1 VKIRVAV
8 DIGGTFTDLVV
19 ESEAQPA
26 RVSKVLTT
34 PRNLVEGVVSAVQAA
49 ELDLSE
55 VELFIHGTTSG
66 LNTLLERR
74 GARVALVTTTGF
86 RDVYLIGRGHRPDM
100 YNLRYQKPT
109 PLLERSDIFEID
121 ERLTADGQPLIEV
134 DQHSVELAAKAIQG
148 GGYEAVAVSLIHAYV
163 NPDHELEVRRLL
175 SSWLP
180 EMPILLS
187 HETAPEW
194 REYERTSTA
203 VTSAYITPK
212 VRGYL
217 QRISEELADRGLNVP
232 LHITQSNGGAM
243 KADLAADRAVL
254 TLFSGPVGGVVGGR
268 AIGRVLDRSN
278 LICVD
283 MGGTSFDV
291 SLVRDGEVG
300 LQSEFELGGLPILA
314 PAVELVTVGAGG
326 GSIIHEELGGLRV
339 GPGSAGSDPGPACY
353 GRGGTE
359 ATVSDANALLG
370 RLPAQQRLAGT
381 MQLDLVAAE
390 QALATV
396 AARFGLRPE
405 ELAEQALEV
414 THFNM
419 AEAIRE
425 LTVERGLHPKD
436 FALAAFGGAGPLHA
450 AFLAEELEISE
461 VIIPAHPG
469 AFSAW
474 GMLQGDV
481 RYDMVTTFYRRFED
495 AGASLGEAI
504 TGLKDRVRRA
514 MGSGDLTRLR
524 FETSV
529 ELRYVGQEYSLLIP
543 LSGEAADA
551 VLADAFHSAYLTRY
565 GHANREAP
573 IEFVAVRIAGIVD
586 FPARGTATVPTAAAE
601 ASREPLGTQR
611 VIFGGAAFEAPV
623 YPREAIQM
631 ETVGPAI
638 VVEQSTTT
646 VVPPGWCISRMN
658 GGSLLMKRAEG
669 GNR

>member
-1 VKIRVAV
+1 MRVAV

-19 ESEAQPA
+19 ESQAAPV

-34 PRNLVEGVVSAVQAA
+34 PQNLVEGVVSAVQAA
-49 ELDLSE
+49 DVDLAE

-74 GARVALVTTTGF
+74 GARVALVTTAGF

-109 PLLERSDIFEID
+109 PLLSRSDIFEVD
-121 ERLTADGQPLIEV
+121 ERLAADGQRLIAV
-134 DQHSVELAAKAIQG
+134 DRHSVELAAKGIKE

-163 NPDHELEVRRLL
+163 NPDHELEVRSHLSELL
-175 SSWLP
+175 P
-180 EMPILLS
+180 DMPILLS

-217 QRISEELADRGLNVP
+217 QRISEELAVRGLTVP

-243 KADLAADRAVL
+243 KADVAADRAVL

-268 AIGRVLDRSN
+268 AIGRELDRAN
-278 LICVD
+278 LICID

-381 MQLDLVAAE
+381 MALDLGAAE
-390 QALATV
+390 RALATV

-450 AFLAEELEISE
+450 AFLADELEISE

-495 AGASLGEAI
+495 AGASLGEAVA
-504 TGLKDRVRRA
+504 GLKDRVRRA
-514 MGSGDLTRLR
+514 MGSDDLTRLC

-543 LSGEAADA
+543 LEGDDADE
-551 VLADAFHSAYLTRY
+551 VLADAFHGAYLTRY
-565 GHANREAP
+565 GHANRAAP

-586 FPARGTATVPTAAAE
+586 FPARE
-601 ASREPLGTQR
+601 AQSERLDGASSTEPLGTQR
-611 VIFGGAAFEAPV
+611 VVFDGVAVETPV
-623 YPREAIQM
+623 FAREAIQD

-646 VVPPGWCISRMN
+646 VVPPGWSIARIA
-658 GGSLLMKRAEG
+658 GGSLLMTRTQG
-669 GNR
+669 GLR

>member
-1 VKIRVAV
+1 MKLRVAV

-19 ESEAQPA
+19 DSGNHST

-34 PRNLVEGVVSAVQAA
+34 PHDLVEGVVSAVESA
-49 ELDLSE
+49 EIALSE

-74 GARVALVTTTGF
+74 GARVALVTTAGF

-100 YNLRYQKPT
+100 YNLRYKKPT
-109 PLLERSDIFEID
+109 PLLERSDIFEIE
-121 ERLTADGQPLIEV
+121 ERLSADGQQLSQV
-134 DQHSVELAAKAIQG
+134 DHHSVELAAKAIRE
-148 GGYEAVAVSLIHAYV
+148 GGYDVVAVSLIHSYV
-163 NPDHELEVRRLL
+163 NPLHELSVREILAAE
-175 SSWLP
+175 LP
-180 EMPILLS
+180 DIPILLS

-217 QRISEELADRGLNVP
+217 QRISDELLTRGLSVP

-243 KADLAADRAVL
+243 KAEVAADRAVL

-268 AIGRVLDRSN
+268 AIGRELGRSN

-300 LQSEFELGGLPILA
+300 LQSEFELAGLPILA

-339 GPGSAGSDPGPACY
+339 GPASAGSDPGPACY
-353 GRGGTE
+353 GRGGTDP
-359 ATVSDANALLG
+359 TVSDANAILG

-381 MQLDLVAAE
+381 MTLDLDAAHRAMASVAS
-390 QALATV
+390 
-396 AARFGLRPE
+396 RFGLEPE
-405 ELAEQALEV
+405 ELAEQALQV

-481 RYDMVTTFYRRFED
+481 RYDMVTTFYRRFAD
-495 AGASLGEAI
+495 ADDGLSQAVA
-504 TGLKDRVRRA
+504 GLKDSIQRV
-514 MGSGDLTRLR
+514 MGSADLTRLR

-543 LSGEAADA
+543 LEGENADEK
-551 VLADAFHSAYLTRY
+551 LAEDFHSAYLTRY
-565 GHANREAP
+565 GHANRDAP
-573 IEFVAVRIAGIVD
+573 IEFVAVRMAGIVD
-586 FPARGTATVPTAAAE
+586 FPQGEAASPPPPE
-601 ASREPLGTQR
+601 KTSLGSLGTQQ
-611 VIFGGAAFEAPV
+611 VIFQGRQFNSHVLDRESVNQEIPGPV
-623 YPREAIQM
+623 I
-631 ETVGPAI
+631 I
-638 VVEQSTTT
+638 VEQSTTT
-646 VVPPGWCISRMN
+646 VVPPGWQISRLE
-658 GGSLLMKRAEG
+658 GGSLLMTRMQG
-669 GNR
+669 GE